1 MFSTREFHSPPPS
14 LPHPPSTS
22 PLAFPPSSSS
32 SSHAPVLA
40 RLGTVITRESSSP
53 LSLSLPRRALIAFTT
68 VSPRVFRRVAPDRDP
83 RLACVVVSSR
93 RQSRRSRFKPLE
105 RFLASRR
112 ESIHRS
118 IDSSMD
124 SRLLDHDKTHA
135 RHRHTRRRRSSVATR
150 VYRPTD
156 RPTESFNRI
165 ESINQSSIDVPSRHP
180 SVTHHPSR
188 RDDVLS
194 RPSIVVSSLSYLAS
208 RRHRARSLDRSI
220 ARRAA
225 RRRARHPTPVVVV
238 VVVVVRVTQPPRRR
252 SIDRS
257 VSGLDRFD
265 RSGETAI
272 DRSSGRPSISVRG
285 GWVGS
290 VSSRDSSMC
299 LSCAGGHGD
308 VWCLCGVCVVCT

>member
-1 MFSTREFHSPPPS
+1 VFSTREFHSPPPS

-156 RPTESFNRI
+156 RPTESFIQSNQ
-165 ESINQSSIDVPSRHP
+165 SINHP
-180 SVTHHPSR
+180 STSRRVIHPSPITHR
-188 RDDVLS
+188 VAMTSSRVRPSSSRLS
-194 RPSIVVSSLSYLAS
+194 RTSPLDAI
-208 RRHRARSLDRSI
+208 ARDRSI
-220 ARRAA
+220 ARSLVA
-225 RRRARHPTPVVVV
+225 RRDVA
-238 VVVVVRVTQPPRRR
+238 RVTPRPSSSSSSSSSASHSRRVVDR
-252 SIDRS
+252 SIDR
-257 VSGLDRFD
+257 
-265 RSGETAI
+265 
-272 DRSSGRPSISVRG
+272 
-285 GWVGS
+285 
-290 VSSRDSSMC
+290 
-299 LSCAGGHGD
+299 
-308 VWCLCGVCVVCT
+308 